1 MIKHIYENKKPVF
14 SLEIFPP
21 KKETNLDSI
30 YDTVGKLVDL
40 DPDFISVTYG
50 AAGGTKGSI
59 TSDIAGKIK
68 KDYGIEAVAH
78 MTCINSS
85 RKEVRHMIEEMKEKD
100 IENVLVLRGDI
111 VPEIEGE
118 RDFRHANELAIE
130 IQKIGGM
137 EMLGACYPEG
147 HYESDSLDADIQNLK
162 YKIGAGVEALITQ
175 LFFDNRSFY
184 RYVDKV
190 RGAGIDVPISAGVM
204 PITKSSQI
212 KRTVE
217 LSSASMPEEFTKMIA
232 KYENDPDGLFE
243 AGVEYAVKQ
252 IRDLIKHGV
261 DGIHLYTMN
270 TPEVADAVY
279 DGISDL
285 LQ

>member
-1 MIKHIYENKKPVF
+1 MWI
-14 SLEIFPP
+14 
-21 KKETNLDSI
+21 
-30 YDTVGKLVDL
+30 
-40 DPDFISVTYG
+40 
-50 AAGGTKGSI
+50 
-59 TSDIAGKIK
+59 
-68 KDYGIEAVAH
+68 
-78 MTCINSS
+78 
-85 RKEVRHMIEEMKEKD
+85 
-100 IENVLVLRGDI
+100 
-111 VPEIEGE
+111 
-118 RDFRHANELAIE
+118 
-130 IQKIGGM
+130 
-137 EMLGACYPEG
+137 
-147 HYESDSLDADIQNLK
+147 
-162 YKIGAGVEALITQ
+162 
-175 LFFDNRSFY
+175 RSA
-184 RYVDKV
+184 
-190 RGAGIDVPISAGVM
+190 GAGIDVPISAGVM